1 MCTYRNV
8 KLKWCAV
15 QREANK
21 LVEEFML
28 LANMSVAALIADAF
42 PGRALLR
49 RHPPPNQR
57 KLEEVSKLSNSLV
70 RSTLAQALHEG
81 APSLMQPDPGEAHT
95 YSPYHHEHKRLSTL
109 FIILARAT
117 CKEYAQ

>member
-1 MCTYRNV
+1 MRA
-8 KLKWCAV
+8 AV

-42 PGRALLR
+42 PERALLR

-57 KLEEVSKLSNSLV
+57 KLDEVSHLSSSLV
-70 RSTLAQALHEG
+70 RAH
-81 APSLMQPDPGEAHT
+81 APPPSASLVQCRPSQIAW
-95 YSPYHHEHKRLSTL
+95 
-109 FIILARAT
+109 
-117 CKEYAQ
+117 

>member
-1 MCTYRNV
+1 MRA
-8 KLKWCAV
+8 AV

-42 PGRALLR
+42 PERSLLR

-57 KLEEVSKLSNSLV
+57 KLDEVSSLSNSLV
-70 RSTLAQALHEG
+70 R
-81 APSLMQPDPGEAHT
+81 AHT
-95 YSPYHHEHKRLSTL
+95 CPTSAPRKKSCISH
-109 FIILARAT
+109 AAW
-117 CKEYAQ
+117 

>member
-1 MCTYRNV
+1 MRA
-8 KLKWCAV
+8 AV

-42 PGRALLR
+42 PERSLLR

-57 KLEEVSKLSNSLV
+57 KLEEVSNLSNSLV
-70 RSTLAQALHEG
+70 RQSTYTPNQCELDVIAPPLKQLGEG
-81 APSLMQPDPGEAHT
+81 
-95 YSPYHHEHKRLSTL
+95 
-109 FIILARAT
+109 T
-117 CKEYAQ
+117 CHGCCCRGLC